1 MLLNYGSI
9 ERQASNSDE
18 EKEHLILPKMI
29 EQERKEMNRRKLIM
43 YSSVFVSL
51 FGLIGLIF
59 ITTTDSITPIKPSNS
74 MNLLLNSSSFRKS
87 LDDDLYLQSI
97 SPTLETTPPIYVE
110 DLQSVPPTLET
121 TPMPMPTSYIYD
133 TTEDLQSVPPTLDTT
148 PTPYVDATEDLQSV
162 PPTLDTTPTPYID
175 ATEDLQSVPPTLDT
189 TPTPY
194 IDATEDLQSVP
205 PTIYISNNTP
215 IIVKN

>member
-1 MLLNYGSI
+1 MFLNYGSI
-9 ERQASNSDE
+9 ERQESHSDE
-18 EKEHLILPKMI
+18 EKEHLILPNMI
-29 EQERKEMNRRKLIM
+29 ENEKKEMNRRKLIM
-43 YSSVFVSL
+43 YSSIFVSL

-59 ITTTDSITPIKPSNS
+59 ITTTDSITPVKPSNS

-97 SPTLETTPPIYVE
+97 SPTLETTPMTTPPTYME

-121 TPMPMPTSYIYD
+121 TPMPTPYIYDTTEDLQSVPPTLETTPMPTPYIYD

-148 PTPYVDATEDLQSV
+148 PTP
-162 PPTLDTTPTPYID
+162 TPY
-175 ATEDLQSVPPTLDT
+175 V
-189 TPTPY
+189 
-194 IDATEDLQSVP
+194 DATEDLQSVP